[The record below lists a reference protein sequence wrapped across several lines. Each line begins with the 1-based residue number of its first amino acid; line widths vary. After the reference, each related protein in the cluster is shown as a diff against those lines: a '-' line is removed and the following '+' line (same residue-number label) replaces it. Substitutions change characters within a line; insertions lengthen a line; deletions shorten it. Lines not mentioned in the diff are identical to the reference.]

1 MWQPTAQYHK
11 VVEANRLFY
20 AQTAD
25 LYDTTETCIKD
36 TQAQQLV
43 ENDLDYIVKE
53 IKRHS
58 QNVIALDACGG
69 SGNISLKLLQRGIS
83 VTTCDISTDLLAL
96 FQQKA
101 DAAGFATQIV
111 YAEIGAFLSNGETKY
126 DLIVFS
132 SALHHLENIEEI
144 LALAFTRL
152 RPQGILYTVFDPTP
166 HNDLKFIT
174 KGLLQLD
181 YFLFKILQQSRD
193 LGAAAKRRFLRTL
206 SNERQ
211 DKSALDLRPENLGV
225 LAEYHVNTGIDDLA
239 LVAFLKRL
247 GFQVLKHDRYA
258 GGRYAFTHAA
268 LNRLGDA
275 TNFKL
280 VLQKI

>member
-53 IKRHS
+53 LKRHS
-58 QNVIALDACGG
+58 KSVTALDACGG
-69 SGNISLKLLQRGIS
+69 SGNISLKLLQRGIT
-83 VTTCDISTDLLAL
+83 VTTCDISADLLAL

-132 SALHHLENIEEI
+132 SA
-144 LALAFTRL
+144 
-152 RPQGILYTVFDPTP
+152 LYTVFDPTP

-193 LGAAAKRRFLRTL
+193 LGAAAKRRFLRTM